1 MQAYRDGAT
10 GLNVLQK
17 TKEIKKSHRVPLLT
31 EHLPRG
37 VYDRKRGLNAVET
50 QVTFDQDGFAERIRD
65 YLRKCESRSNEGLSW
80 GLANIGKHLGR
91 SCAPNVEYI
100 VGGVFFDEL
109 VEDPTGW
116 EEALERGVMDSF
128 EIPPAPLDDPVE
140 DERGWEEALDRD
152 LMDRF
157 VNPPAHLSEHDL

>member
-37 VYDRKRGLNAVET
+37 VYDRKRGLNAVES
-50 QVTFDQDGFAERIRD
+50 QVSFDQAGFAERIRN
-65 YLRKCESRSNEGLSW
+65 YLRKCESRSSEGMSW

-91 SCAPNVEYI
+91 SCAPNVEYL
-100 VGGVFFDEL
+100 VGGVYFRDL
-109 VEDPTGW
+109 VEDKIGW
-116 EEALERGVMDSF
+116 EEAMDKDMMDRF
-128 EIPPAPLDDPVE
+128 GNPPAPLDDPT
-140 DERGWEEALDRD
+140 DEEGWQEALDKD

-157 VNPPAHLSEHDL
+157 VNPPAHLSEQ